1 MRAIRVTAFGGPEVL
16 TLAEVP
22 DPQPGPGQV
31 RVRIHAAGV
40 NPVETYIRAGA
51 YANKPALPYTPGSD
65 GAGVVDALG
74 EGVSGLAAGDRVYL
88 AGPMAASTGTYA
100 ELVVNAATNV
110 HKLPENLS
118 FAQGAALGV
127 PASTA
132 WRGLFQK
139 ARIQAGETVLIHGG
153 SGAVGNAA
161 IALARAAGAT
171 VIATAGSAKG
181 LELVRS
187 LGAHMAF
194 DHTEPNYEAMVAV
207 FAEGLG
213 GGLGPDV
220 IIEMLANVNLARDAE
235 ILAPRGRIV
244 IVGSRG
250 PIEFVPRGLM
260 AREAVVHGMMLPNMT
275 ADEWR
280 QVNTGVQRALRAGTL
295 KPIVAREV
303 PLARAPEAHE
313 AVMGGRAAG
322 MVVLVP

>member
-132 WRGLFQK
+132 WRALFQK
-139 ARIQAGETVLIHGG
+139 ARLQAGETVLIHGG

-171 VIATAGSAKG
+171 VLATAGSAKG

-187 LGAHMAF
+187 LGAHTAV
-194 DHTEPNYEAMVAV
+194 DHTEPNYEVLV
-207 FAEGLG
+207 TGFA

-220 IIEMLANVNLARDAE
+220 IIEMLANVNLGRDAE
-235 ILAPRGRIV
+235 MLAPRGRIV

-250 PIEFVPRGLM
+250 PIEFLPRGLM
-260 AREAVVHGMMLPNMT
+260 AREAVVYGMMLPNMS

-280 QVNTGVQRALRAGTL
+280 EVNTGVQRALRAGVVT
-295 KPIVAREV
+295 PIVARQI
-303 PLARAPEAHE
+303 PLAEAPKAHE
-313 AVMGGRAAG
+313 AVMASGASGK
-322 MVVLVP
+322 VVLIP